1 MTRLSFVLCVSATL
15 TVSAARSADWL
26 QFRGNNG
33 DGVAADSDL
42 PLTWSE
48 GENVAWKSPLRGRGL
63 SGPIVVGDKV
73 VVTSSSGFRQDRL
86 HVHCFDTKSGES
98 LWERQFWA
106 TGRTMCH
113 PKMAVA
119 TSHPASDGK
128 RIFALYSSN
137 DLACLDL
144 EGNLL
149 WYRGLTWDNPN
160 ASNSLGMASSP
171 IMAGDTLIVQV
182 ESDAEAFATGI
193 DPETGLHRWKI
204 QRPRAA
210 NWTSPSLLKGKTP
223 DLDVVLLQSSKGI
236 EAVDPKSGEVRWT
249 FGDGASTIPS
259 LAVSGDVAYVPSNG
273 LVAIKQADDG
283 KSYKT
288 VWQSAKLRPATASP
302 LVYEGKI
309 YTSNTAG
316 AMACADAANGDVLW
330 QLRVEGPFSGSPVAA
345 GGHIY
350 LFNEKGKAIVVKP
363 GEKEG
368 EIVGKSDL
376 GEAILC
382 TPAISNG
389 GIYVRS
395 DGHLWK
401 IAK

>member
-1 MTRLSFVLCVSATL
+1 MRRSMTLLALALTLSG
-15 TVSAARSADWL
+15 AAHAADWL

-33 DGVAADSDL
+33 DGIAPDSDL

-48 GENVAWKSPLRGRGL
+48 GDNIAWKSALPGRGL
-63 SGPIVVGDKV
+63 SGPIVVSDKV
-73 VVTSSSGFRQDRL
+73 YVTSSSGFRQDRL
-86 HVHCFDTKSGES
+86 HVHCFDAKSGKE
-98 LWERQFWA
+98 LWDRQFWA
-106 TGRTMCH
+106 TGNTMCH

-128 RIFALYSSN
+128 RVFAFYSSN

-144 EGNLL
+144 DGNLL
-149 WYRGLTWDNPN
+149 WYRGLGWDNPN

-171 IMAGDTLIVQV
+171 IVVGDTLVVQV

-193 DPETGLHRWKI
+193 DVATGLHRWKI

-223 DLDVVLLQSSKGI
+223 ELDVVLLQSSKGI
-236 EAVDPKSGEVRWT
+236 EAVDPHTGAVRWT
-249 FGDGASTIPS
+249 FTDGASTIPS
-259 LAVSGDVAYVPSNG
+259 LSVSGDTAYIPSNG

-288 VWQSAKLRPATASP
+288 VWQTAKLRPATASP
-302 LVYEGKI
+302 LVYEGRI

-316 AMACADAANGDVLW
+316 ALACADAATGDILW
-330 QLRVEGPFSGSPVAA
+330 QLRVEGPFSGTPVAA

-368 EIVGKSDL
+368 EIVGKIEH

-389 GIYVRS
+389 GLYVRS

-401 IAK
+401 ISK